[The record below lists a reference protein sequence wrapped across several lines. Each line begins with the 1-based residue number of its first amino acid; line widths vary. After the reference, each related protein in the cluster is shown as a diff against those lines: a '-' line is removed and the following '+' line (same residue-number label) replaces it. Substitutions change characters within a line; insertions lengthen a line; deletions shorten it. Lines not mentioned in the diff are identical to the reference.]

1 MKYIEFE
8 IENFKGIKKEK
19 IKLDV
24 KPEIKIF
31 TLVGLNESG
40 KTSFLQAIDAFQ
52 NGFKNKDTI
61 IPKDKKR
68 NFNDTISIS
77 ATVALDEEDVKKI
90 KLFCLNKEFIL
101 KGDLDTIKVTRK
113 IEYKSSKPTT
123 KNKFNSTWLANFNG
137 NRKGSKKK
145 ATERLYDANNELWL
159 ELTNYIENNIFP
171 KIILYSNFLF
181 DIPQKVYLAKKN
193 KDETTTPKHLLASDD
208 QYFLLVQDVL
218 DSLGEDL
225 NIEDHLV
232 NRYLDGDSEDIDN
245 ITQVLNGMS
254 SKVTEEV
261 FQTWGRVSGIDVT
274 GREVTFG
281 DSIRED
287 DDGYYLEIKLKEGA
301 KTYTIQERSLGFR
314 WFFAFLSFTQFRKFR
329 NGEPSN
335 TLFLL
340 DEPASNLHQTGQQEL
355 LTMLESLTDKST
367 VVYSTH
373 SHHLISPKWLSGAY
387 IVKNNAIDPDK
398 KALSGALNLR
408 DTDIKIDRYFNFA
421 AQSPNQETHFQPI
434 LDVLAYKPSGLESI
448 PNIIILEGKFDFYNF
463 SYYAFCKNKK
473 MNFYPGNGAGSLD
486 DIISLYLSWGRNF
499 IVLLDADS
507 AGHREKVR
515 YQKDFGELVSDKVFC
530 LDDVD
535 AGFINYTTETLTS
548 ENDRNSIVKDVYG
561 DDSSYAKNLF
571 NTALQTK
578 YINNDKFKFE
588 KTSQSNFDKIIT
600 FLEAKLNS

>member
-355 LTMLESLTDKST
+355 LL
-367 VVYSTH
+367 
-373 SHHLISPKWLSGAY
+373 
-387 IVKNNAIDPDK
+387 
-398 KALSGALNLR
+398 
-408 DTDIKIDRYFNFA
+408 
-421 AQSPNQETHFQPI
+421 
-434 LDVLAYKPSGLESI
+434 
-448 PNIIILEGKFDFYNF
+448 
-463 SYYAFCKNKK
+463 
-473 MNFYPGNGAGSLD
+473 
-486 DIISLYLSWGRNF
+486 
-499 IVLLDADS
+499 
-507 AGHREKVR
+507 
-515 YQKDFGELVSDKVFC
+515 
-530 LDDVD
+530 
-535 AGFINYTTETLTS
+535 
-548 ENDRNSIVKDVYG
+548 
-561 DDSSYAKNLF
+561 
-571 NTALQTK
+571 
-578 YINNDKFKFE
+578 
-588 KTSQSNFDKIIT
+588 
-600 FLEAKLNS
+600 